1 VGVYLCG
8 EGVNVGWSL
17 CLREIGLVRSDLVEF
32 VLVTIGPLKCCVCGE
47 TLCPRDDVLAWC
59 CIDIGI
65 CMARVLRPCLLLIVG
80 LLLLLKL

>member
-1 VGVYLCG
+1 MLVGLFVCAKL
-8 EGVNVGWSL
+8 GWS
-17 CLREIGLVRSDLVEF
+17 GSDLVEF
-32 VLVTIGPLKCCVCGE
+32 VLVTIGRLKCCVCGE

-65 CMARVLRPCLLLIVG
+65 SMARILRPCLLLIVG